1 MNRLTAFMQKVAA
14 DVYPEPRSEGHD
26 AITSKM
32 AREVAKRL
40 PKGALVLDVGC
51 GQGPA
56 LEWFTNAGFHP
67 VGIALGKEDVD
78 ACVAAGFDAQ
88 ICDQHDLSTF
98 MDESF
103 DCVWARHVLE
113 HSIAPYWVLHEFHR
127 VLVKGGTLYV
137 EVPADDT
144 VCAHASNPNHY
155 SVMGYQMWINLIAR
169 AGFGVIEARR
179 IDFPTPAGPDHY
191 FCFITEKI

>member
-1 MNRLTAFMQKVAA
+1 MNRLTEFMQKVAA

-26 AITSKM
+26 AITVKM
-32 AREVAKRL
+32 APEVAKRL

-88 ICDQHDLSTF
+88 VCDQHDLSQF
-98 MDESF
+98 MDETF

-137 EVPADDT
+137 EVPAPET
-144 VCAHASNPNHY
+144 SCNHALNKNHY
-155 SVMGYQMWINLIAR
+155 SVMGLQMWLSLTDR
-169 AGFGVIEARR
+169 AGFEIIEAREIR
-179 IDFPTPAGPDHY
+179 FPTEAGLDIY
-191 FCFITEKI
+191 YSIICAKR